1 MVRLVRYPAAITR
14 EGRRT
19 YATFVDCPGAM
30 TQAHRGESIETQAA
44 DLLEGWLESELAAG
58 RTPPRP
64 GRRLPKGG
72 IWVEVPTLLA
82 VRLALR
88 MAREGAGL
96 TQAQLAKR
104 IGVSQPVIAALERS
118 DSNPTIQTL
127 EKVAR
132 ALGGSLQVSIEF
144 GGDGR

>member
-1 MVRLVRYPAAITR
+1 
-14 EGRRT
+14 
-19 YATFVDCPGAM
+19 M
-30 TQAHRGESIETQAA
+30 TQANRGESIETQAA

-64 GRRLPKGG
+64 RRRLPKGG

-88 MAREGAGL
+88 MAREDAGL

-104 IGVSQPVIAALERS
+104 VGVSQPVIAALEHS

-132 ALGGSLQVSIEF
+132 ALGGNLQVSIELAR
-144 GGDGR
+144 DGR

>member
-1 MVRLVRYPAAITR
+1 MRYPAAITR
-14 EGRRT
+14 EGKYT

-30 TQAHRGESIETQAA
+30 TQADPGESIEAQAA

-64 GRRLPKGG
+64 GRRLPKSG
-72 IWVEVPTLLA
+72 IWVEVPPLLA
-82 VRLALR
+82 VRLTLR
-88 MAREGAGL
+88 MAREDAGL

-104 IGVSQPVIAALERS
+104 VGVTQPVIAALEHP

-132 ALGGSLQVSIEF
+132 ALGANLQVSIEPVS
-144 GGDGR
+144 DDR